1 MKLYFFFIAVSAVVS
16 TIIFAYMRNRQAER
30 NDGRRQKLEERT
42 EEIIEQLRKNDPQQT
57 NIN

>member
-1 MKLYFFFIAVSAVVS
+1 MKLYFFFIATGSFVS

-30 NDGRRQKLEERT
+30 NDNRRQKLEERA
-42 EEIIEQLRKNDPQQT
+42 EEIIEKLKRRNPQQT